1 MSKIIFSVCFGTF
14 AGLIS
19 ALHVSKGGRSTDTS
33 SRWLVGGLASAGVDL
48 NDVKLKRPPSVVC
61 CRSCI
66 S

>member
-1 MSKIIFSVCFGTF
+1 MSKMIFSVCCGTF
-14 AGLIS
+14 AGLMS
-19 ALHVSKGGRSTDTS
+19 ALHVSRGGRRTETS

-48 NDVKLKRPPSVVC
+48 KDVKLKRPPIVVC